1 MMKKV
6 VIFMLMCF
14 SSISFAQLAE
24 KEKRNQKDQK
34 EFFESLSDEEL
45 ATLRSKKMMLS
56 LDLSSQQYQQVY
68 TLTLMK
74 IKTKRNEQVSK
85 KRISDLSNEEK
96 FSLANERLDDQ
107 IAHKKEMKSIL
118 NESQYEKWEG
128 ITMRSR
134 MRHKRSHKRTR

>member
-1 MMKKV
+1 MKKV
-6 VIFMLMCF
+6 VILLLICF
-14 SSISFAQLAE
+14 SSISFAQPAE

-56 LDLSSQQYQQVY
+56 LDLSPQQYQQVY

-74 IKTKRNEQVSK
+74 IKTKRNDQVSK